1 MESLQGKF
9 LISETELED
18 PNFTQSV
25 VLLLEHNSE
34 GAFGLIVNQMSTL
47 RLGGVLDEFKGTEA
61 AELPLFVGGPVQQEF
76 LFCLYSSIPELDN
89 DAVIEVIPGVVFNP
103 DLRSVLSYL
112 KDIYPGLHPEQR
124 PDIHFYAGY
133 SGWGEGQLEKEMSV
147 YGSWVV
153 LPANQALIFSKD
165 PEESWRSAL
174 KRKGG
179 IYYIAAE
186 MGFKPSMN

>member
-1 MESLQGKF
+1 MEYLQGKF
-9 LISETELED
+9 LVSETELDD

-25 VLLLEHNSE
+25 VLLVEHNQE
-34 GAFGLIVNQMSTL
+34 GAFGLVVNQLSTL
-47 RLGGVLDEFKGTEA
+47 RLGAVLEEFMGTEA
-61 AELPLFVGGPVQQEF
+61 GELPLFIGGPVQQDF
-76 LFCLYSSIPELDN
+76 LFCLHSPIPELESGT
-89 DAVIEVIPGVVFNP
+89 VIEVIPGVAFNP
-103 DLRSVLSYL
+103 DTRAVIAYL
-112 KDIYPGLHPEQR
+112 KDHYPALHPEQR
-124 PDIHFYAGY
+124 PDVRLYAGY
-133 SGWGEGQLEKEMSV
+133 SGWGGGQLERELKV
-147 YGSWVV
+147 FGSWVV